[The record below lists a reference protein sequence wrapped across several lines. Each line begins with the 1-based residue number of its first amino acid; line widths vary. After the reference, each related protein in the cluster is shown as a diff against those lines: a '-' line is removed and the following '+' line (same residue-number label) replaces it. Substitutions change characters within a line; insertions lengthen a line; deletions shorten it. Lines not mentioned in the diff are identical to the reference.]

1 MANRNNSNGTKI
13 VPDDLIQTI
22 TDFKQTSGGQ
32 MINIHGK
39 DYATVAHRLAIFRRN
54 LGARGRI
61 ETHILDINKDVVVV
75 KAIISID
82 NQIIATGMAEEKRA
96 ASRINQT
103 SALENAETSAVGR
116 ALAMCGITNDNIAS
130 AEEVSTAI
138 EQQDK
143 KIQEAITTLKTVSHA
158 GNYQEWLTKN
168 KTFLADLKDK
178 NPLSYNK
185 FVEKFT
191 DVKSQLKSK
200 GVLI

>member
-1 MANRNNSNGTKI
+1 MCSLSVLVIIEYVGGTWIKLPSDSWASTMHQSLLPSFAELFNEFSTPPFIIVGSNF
-13 VPDDLIQTI
+13 VLE
-22 TDFKQTSGGQ
+22 
-32 MINIHGK
+32 NIP
-39 DYATVAHRLAIFRRN
+39 A
-54 LGARGRI
+54 
-61 ETHILDINKDVVVV
+61 NKDVVVV